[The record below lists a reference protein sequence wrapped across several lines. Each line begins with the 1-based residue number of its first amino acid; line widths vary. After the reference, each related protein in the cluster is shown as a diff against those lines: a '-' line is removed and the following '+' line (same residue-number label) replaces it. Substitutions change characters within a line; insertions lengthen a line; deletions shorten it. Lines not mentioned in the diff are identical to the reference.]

1 MVIFAS
7 EYTKNGLQMR
17 ITNIPKTLLVLSLF
31 VCGGCCREYVT
42 HPDWNP
48 DARKA
53 INSFIRSEGNKK
65 EKPYVVFDFD
75 NTCSIFDVSVQ
86 MMAYQL
92 ETMCFNLDPEEF
104 AIMANTGMETYPESL
119 QESLR
124 TIVSDYNDLYS
135 RYGPFTAKGVDFN
148 TQAKMGTDPV
158 WKDFASDMGLMYKK
172 LQDYMTADDAY
183 LWTMGWFS
191 GMTGDEVYQMAYRS
205 HEIYSK
211 IETGYR
217 SLEGSRGT
225 YSWVDGIA
233 VTDNIRELWK
243 ALYDNGFD
251 IWVCSASEVAPVMA
265 AVDVFGLHDY
275 CKGVLA
281 MTMARDSADRYLPE
295 YDYTDGCGFLATP
308 DGGWVKDSVPT
319 RTRPMGP
326 GKVEAVRNCLVP
338 RYGGKGPRAG
348 FMDSTGDFNFCT
360 EFSSMRLVV
369 CFNRA
374 TRKVTDGGGLI
385 AEVALY
391 EKETLDYN
399 LRKARKAG
407 DILYILQG
415 RDENG
420 MRTLRP
426 SEQTI
431 RLGEKSPR
439 TFAGKENIR
448 CLEYFKE
455 KGLSVKE
462 ILEAFCI
469 VTDASDPANPLGFT
483 YGFLDKY
490 DGYRSKE

>member
-1 MVIFAS
+1 MRHSSFCFFILFITIFSAPS
-7 EYTKNGLQMR
+7 CER
-17 ITNIPKTLLVLSLF
+17 
-31 VCGGCCREYVT
+31 YVN

-48 DARKA
+48 DAKKA
-53 INSFIRSEGNKK
+53 LNSFIRSERNQK
-65 EKPYVVFDFD
+65 ERPYVVFDFD

-86 MMAYQL
+86 LMAYQL

-104 AIMANTGMETYPESL
+104 SIMANTGMETYPESL

-124 TIVSDYNDLYS
+124 SIISDYTDLYS
-135 RYGPFTAKGVDFN
+135 RYGPFTAKGVDFD
-148 TQAKMGTDPV
+148 TQARMGMDPV
-158 WKDFASDMGLMYKK
+158 WKDFASDMGLMYEK
-172 LQDYMTADDAY
+172 LQEYMTADDAY

-191 GMTGDEVYQMAYRS
+191 GMTGEEVYQMAHRS
-205 HEIYSK
+205 HEKYSK
-211 IETGYR
+211 VQTTFR
-217 SLEGSRGT
+217 SLKGSHGT
-225 YSWVDGIA
+225 YSWIDGIA

-251 IWVCSASEVAPVMA
+251 IWVCSASEVGPVMA

-281 MTMARDSADRYLPE
+281 MTMARDSLDRYLPE

-338 RYGGKGPRAG
+338 RYGNKGPLAG

-385 AEVALY
+385 AEVAMY
-391 EKETLDYN
+391 EKDALEYN
-399 LRKARKAG
+399 LRKATKAG

-420 MRTLRP
+420 LRTLRP

-431 RLGEKSPR
+431 RLGDKTPR
-439 TFAGKENIR
+439 TFADKNNST
-448 CLEYFKE
+448 CLEYFKNNQM
-455 KGLSVKE
+455 SVKD
-462 ILEAFCI
+462 ILETFS
-469 VTDASDPANPLGFT
+469 VYTDVSAPSNPFGFT
-483 YGFLDKY
+483 YGFLDSY